1 MLADR
6 VRQGTEHLARS
17 GLAVGA
23 HDDHVAVIVV
33 GGFDNGVGRRAV
45 FAHNFEVYA
54 GLFAALCEDGEH
66 LAHVFQILE
75 QDFFTS
81 YGADASADQAVG
93 MEERQ
98 TATKSGL
105 ESLKA
110 KAQERDDANAKKL
123 EEIQKRLEE
132 MRSQGFLQGLLK
144 AFKIIGMILGA
155 IAAVATIA
163 IGALTG
169 NPLLIAAGSIFA
181 AMTINS
187 ILSEASGG
195 KISIASGIAELA
207 KACGASEEVA
217 QWIGFGMEMAITI
230 VGCVLSFGG
239 GFAAAGAQA
248 AGTAAKAGET
258 TMQAAKI
265 ADTVGKIV
273 DRTRLVASF
282 ASGVNSVG
290 MGVTSGVKAASDYR
304 ITKSQAEQKELE
316 AILER
321 IQQAITNEQ
330 DFMEAIMKR
339 SQELLGD
346 VGEIVQ
352 NNSETQTK
360 LLTNASPSMA

>member
-1 MLADR
+1 MVDTGSINKQLDPNIWTDQLEKFSALFKGSFGVGDGDG
-6 VRQGTEHLARS
+6 VIPPPGQGPGGDKMNALIPLLPAPK
-17 GLAVGA
+17 
-23 HDDHVAVIVV
+23 V
-33 GGFDNGVGRRAV
+33 GG
-45 FAHNFEVYA
+45 
-54 GLFAALCEDGEH
+54 LS
-66 LAHVFQILE
+66 LE
-75 QDFFTS
+75 S
-81 YGADASADQAVG
+81 LVQAVG